1 MAKKPPSKGY
11 LERVP
16 MRKLASGIRKEL
28 LDKLREKTPE
38 AIPRKPKKG

>member
-16 MRKLASGIRKEL
+16 MRKLASSIRKEL
-28 LDKLREKTPE
+28 LEKLREKDPDVL
-38 AIPRKPKKG
+38 PRKPKKG

>member
-1 MAKKPPSKGY
+1 MAKKPPAKGY

-28 LDKLREKTPE
+28 LEKLREKDPNVFS
-38 AIPRKPKKG
+38 RKPKKG